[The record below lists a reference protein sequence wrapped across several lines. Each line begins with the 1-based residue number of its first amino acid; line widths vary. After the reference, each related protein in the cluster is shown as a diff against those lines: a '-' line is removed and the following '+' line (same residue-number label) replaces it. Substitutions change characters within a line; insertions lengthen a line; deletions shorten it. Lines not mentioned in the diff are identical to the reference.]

1 MITDTWAIHMQTHI
15 QFKHMEEHAH
25 SLRRSLLERFCDSQ
39 EILAAYAWMMS
50 VYMTQLKGM
59 SVLSIGIAGQGE
71 GGRRVSTLPLSHPL
85 LFQVTEEGIC
95 LQLL

>member
-1 MITDTWAIHMQTHI
+1 
-15 QFKHMEEHAH
+15 
-25 SLRRSLLERFCDSQ
+25 
-39 EILAAYAWMMS
+39 MMS